1 MIWSTRLNV
10 LLILKT
16 FSVKAV
22 ENTFEDLGVLNR
34 EYSYRLCNESVVNIH
49 IFFYNISDILIPIR
63 RNNYNFEDLGVLNWA
78 MNRLLIYIFIE

>member
-1 MIWSTRLNV
+1 MRFGVHSMIRSTYLYV

-63 RNNYNFEDLGVLNWA
+63 RNNYNFEDLDVLENPV
-78 MNRLLIYIFIE
+78 IV